1 MTLQTK
7 RILTSAFFSVTVV
20 SAVTWAGSVTL
31 PFTFSAGTTARASE
45 VNANFAAVKTAVD
58 DNHARITALETIT
71 PVAAPT
77 FFAGWT
83 NVGAPWMTAGYWKD
97 SMGIVHIRGLIRRPT
112 TGGDNIF
119 TLPVGFKPSAALQF
133 PSRCG
138 DNKLCYLTVNSN
150 GNVDF
155 GTTAG
160 ATPDISVS
168 LDGISFD
175 TR

>member
-7 RILTSAFFSVTVV
+7 RILTSAFFSVTVASV
-20 SAVTWAGSVTL
+20 VAWAGSVTL
-31 PFTFSAGTTARASE
+31 PFNFTAGTTARASE

-58 DNHARITALETIT
+58 DNNTRITALETIT

-77 FFAGWT
+77 FFSGWS
-83 NVGAPWMTAGYWKD
+83 NVGGSWMTAGYWKD
-97 SMGIVHIRGLIRRPT
+97 SMGIVHIRGLVRMAPGT
-112 TGGDNIF
+112 AGNIF
-119 TLPVGFKPSAALQF
+119 TLPAGMKPSANTQF

-138 DNKLCYLTVNSN
+138 DNKLCYIVVNSN

-160 ATPDISVS
+160 ATPDISVT